1 VGIDAALAAF
11 GDPSRDEAAFSF
23 PETTGVRNIM
33 SVFGNKMVLFVFAA
47 LVVTTFVL
55 AHLWVSPEDVLPGS
69 ERDRWGVS
77 SSEEF
82 SGSSGMPPT
91 DPSLRS
97 ILSTEAVPDE
107 VADKSFVES
116 HVESILG
123 LLARGDLEGFTE
135 ALHQLRCLQ
144 SEIDHTDDQLGEVL
158 HDVSMQLVQS
168 ALKICATYAAEGD
181 LALAASLIAELRCV
195 DLDMYWPEFGLYSRR
210 DFVFYCFDVMQKSG
224 SDPKSKAFRS
234 LERTVSFFKRCSEIA
249 LLNSQTVYPEETMGC
264 RDSLVNY
271 SANPYFDRGRFIDLM
286 NGDRLLQASAYL
298 GNVASIYESRILTN
312 PRSALAGLAFV
323 VGSTEDLDEDYYY
336 LFGENIGRA
345 QRSILGMVQ
354 AMFQGES
361 ARASGRSTSP
371 LGYVVKLWQ
380 ILEDLNQFGVRDPVF
395 LRDVVLIARPSVA
408 RHIDKPKV
416 RARWNSMLSWYGIDD
431 QSLRF

>member
-1 VGIDAALAAF
+1 
-11 GDPSRDEAAFSF
+11 
-23 PETTGVRNIM
+23 
-33 SVFGNKMVLFVFAA
+33 
-47 LVVTTFVL
+47 
-55 AHLWVSPEDVLPGS
+55 
-69 ERDRWGVS
+69 
-77 SSEEF
+77 
-82 SGSSGMPPT
+82 
-91 DPSLRS
+91 
-97 ILSTEAVPDE
+97 
-107 VADKSFVES
+107 
-116 HVESILG
+116 
-123 LLARGDLEGFTE
+123 
-135 ALHQLRCLQ
+135 
-144 SEIDHTDDQLGEVL
+144 
-158 HDVSMQLVQS
+158 
-168 ALKICATYAAEGD
+168 
-181 LALAASLIAELRCV
+181 
-195 DLDMYWPEFGLYSRR
+195 
-210 DFVFYCFDVMQKSG
+210 MQKSG